1 MLAMIVNDN
10 AGCQVPRGV
19 LGFFASRLAPTRVG
33 VRKQCEEYLETSITR
48 GNTSISRV
56 NHIQHLTFYIEW
68 YNVYLRGTYHIIKT
82 REISWHA
89 AV

>member
-1 MLAMIVNDN
+1 MIVNDD
-10 AGCQVPRGV
+10 AGRQVPRGGLV
-19 LGFFASRLAPTRVG
+19 SIASKLAPTRVC
-33 VRKQCEEYLETSITR
+33 VWKQHEEYLETALTR

-56 NHIQHLTFYIEW
+56 NDIQHLTLSIEW
-68 YNVYLRGTYHIIKT
+68 YNVYLRGTYHINKT

>member
-1 MLAMIVNDN
+1 MVVNDN
-10 AGCQVPRGV
+10 AGWQMPRGA
-19 LGFFASRLAPTRVG
+19 LGFFASKLAPTRVG
-33 VRKQCEEYLETSITR
+33 VRKQCEEYLETSFTR

-56 NHIQHLTFYIEW
+56 SYIQHLTFSIEW